1 MIKKKITLFCMLAVA
16 HLALWAGKVIS
27 ADTISVEFRYRQENS
42 GLNPICRD
50 NRSRQDSQVLNDPFA

>member
-1 MIKKKITLFCMLAVA
+1 MLAVA

-50 NRSRQDSQVLNDPFA
+50 NRSRQDSQVLNDPSA